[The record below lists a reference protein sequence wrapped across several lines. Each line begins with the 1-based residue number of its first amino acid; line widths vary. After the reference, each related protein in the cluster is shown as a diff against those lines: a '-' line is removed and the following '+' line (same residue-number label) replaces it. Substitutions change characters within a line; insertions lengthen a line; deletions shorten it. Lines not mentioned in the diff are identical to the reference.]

1 MKNDPFK
8 DFNPR
13 ICISGQVMRLNRVIA
28 NIFRKYLKPFGITD
42 SQLTIL
48 FILCKKDNLNQKKL
62 TEITKH
68 EKSSLNRN
76 LKRLIDMELVT
87 KTNFPIIQITDKGKI
102 KVEKIIPEWKKAMN
116 EVNELINSDGVD
128 ALNLIM
134 KKL

>member
-1 MKNDPFK
+1 MKDDPLK
-8 DFNPR
+8 TFNPR

-48 FILCKKDNLNQKKL
+48 FILCKRNNLNQKGL

-76 LKRLIDMELVT
+76 LNRLIDMDFVT
-87 KTNFPIIQITDKGKI
+87 KANFPLIQITEKGKN
-102 KVEKIIPEWKKAMN
+102 KVIEIIPEWEKAMK
-116 EVNELINSDGVD
+116 EVNELINEDGVN

-134 KKL
+134 NKL